1 MTANM
6 SFLKKISDF
15 YDKAGQVL
23 SSVFEYLVV
32 ILVIALLG
40 GGLFDLVQR
49 VPPEGGNSNGGIL
62 VVAPTPSYQFQ
73 AETYIMGALLVFGT
87 VGFMALF
94 RAATTVGERRYAA
107 ALATL
112 GIVSLLIT
120 IIGTIYF
127 ASLK

>member
-1 MTANM
+1 M

-15 YDKAGQVL
+15 YDKAGQIL
-23 SSVFEYLVV
+23 SSIFEYLVV
-32 ILVIALLG
+32 IFIIALLG
-40 GGLFDLVQR
+40 GTLFDMVQK
-49 VPPEGGNSNGGIL
+49 VPPEGGSPNGGII

-73 AETYIMGALLVFGT
+73 AETYIMGALLVFAT
-87 VGFMALF
+87 VGFIALF
-94 RAATTVGERRYAA
+94 RAANTIGEKRYAA

-112 GIVSLLIT
+112 GIISLLIT